1 MNRQTKARIDAQLRH
16 RINAGRV
23 AVRDQIAFFG
33 RQFGE
38 VTSEWKEDDTRVTF
52 ADFAISEKLF
62 AELRRDFPQDD
73 YCSEEASP
81 LDERLELEARFAWV
95 VDPIDGTNNYALGC
109 AFCAISL
116 ALLLDGEPVYGF
128 IYDHSTE
135 DLIEGGE
142 GFGLLRNQKKI
153 DRNAMIADAQTMIG
167 LHFPMSSEQMRP
179 LEPLLAKYR
188 VRCIGSGA
196 LTAAY
201 VATGYLTGVIDH
213 RVKVWDIA
221 AAYAL
226 CQAAGVRW
234 QFFEGSPFP
243 LKSFHPQMGF
253 SPYRAGAKVF
263 MEAITAELDK
273 AEEAHPGGSSSGS

>member
-1 MNRQTKARIDAQLRH
+1 MNRQAKAQLDAQMRH

-23 AVRDQIAFFG
+23 AVRNQVAFFG

-38 VTSEWKEDDTRVTF
+38 VSSEWKEDDTRVTF
-52 ADFAISEKLF
+52 ADFAISEKIF
-62 AELRRDFPQDD
+62 AELRQDFPEDD

-81 LDERLELEARFAWV
+81 LDETLDLEARFAWV

-109 AFCAISL
+109 SFCAISL
-116 ALLLDGEPVYGF
+116 ALLLDGVPLYGF

-135 DLIEGGE
+135 DLLEGGA
-142 GFGLLRNQKKI
+142 GYGLLRNQKKI
-153 DRNAMIADAQTMIG
+153 DRDATVADAQTMLG
-167 LHFPMSSEQMRP
+167 LHFPMMPEQ
-179 LEPLLAKYR
+179 LEKLSPLLAKYR

-226 CQAAGVRW
+226 CQAAGLEWR
-234 QFFEGSPFP
+234 FTGDSPFP
-243 LKSFHPQMGF
+243 LRRFHPQMDF
-253 SPYRAGAKVF
+253 SPYYAGAEF
-263 MEAITAELDK
+263 FIAEMVQ
-273 AEEAHPGGSSSGS
+273 SYRS